1 MTELHEKHKVSI
13 TEARQNDLEVS
24 ETNDTSQHHRTDET
38 HRGLKSRHI
47 QLIAIGGT
55 IGTALFVGSGEILTA
70 SGPASLLMA
79 YTWMS
84 GLVWFIMLDLGEMT
98 AYMPIKG
105 LTVPYL
111 VDRFVDPSL
120 AFATGWNYW
129 LAFSINIAAEATVS
143 SLVIKF
149 WGIDVHSSVWIT
161 MILVVCFLLNIFAVA
176 FFGEAE
182 FWFASIK
189 VLAILGLL
197 ILGVVLFFGGGPS
210 GEATYFRYWNNPGA
224 FNPSLVPGATGR
236 FLAVWYAMIRSAYAF
251 ILSPELIPMT
261 AGECIAPRRNI
272 PRATSR
278 YIYRLVF
285 FYIGGALVIGV
296 IIPYNDKQL
305 LSKTIRAGSTSAAS
319 PFVAAIQNAGIPVL
333 KHIVNAVIL
342 TSAWSSGN
350 SFFYAS
356 SRMLYSMA
364 CTGNAPQFFAK
375 CNQDGVPYYAVIA
388 SLLLGC
394 VAYINASATGG
405 QVFMWLTSIIDNN
418 GFISWVRFRKATL
431 LYGIF
436 DHLPFKSPFQPYGT
450 YFTLCFIILLLLTNG
465 FWLFF
470 PGNFTASN
478 FLTAYISIPL
488 FLVLYGGHKMFH
500 RTSWYRPISE
510 IDLFSGLEEVEEI
523 TAADIKPVPK
533 NWLERIWFW
542 IC

>member
-1 MTELHEKHKVSI
+1 MTEKHEKANISSKEI
-13 TEARQNDLEVS
+13 CQDDLEAS
-24 ETNDTSQHHRTDET
+24 KRSNATQPYRPDET

-55 IGTALFVGSGEILTA
+55 IGTALFVGSGEILTV
-70 SGPASLLMA
+70 SGPASLLIA

-84 GLVWFIMLDLGEMT
+84 ALVWFIMLDLGEMT

-143 SLVIKF
+143 SLVLKY
-149 WGIDVHSSVWIT
+149 WGLDVHSSVWIT

-189 VLAILGLL
+189 VLAIIGLL

-210 GEATYFRYWNNPGA
+210 GDALYFRYWNDPGA
-224 FNPSLVPGATGR
+224 FKPYLVSGPNGR
-236 FLAVWYAMIRSAYAF
+236 FLAVWYAMIRAAYAY

-272 PRATSR
+272 PRATRR

-285 FYIGGALVIGV
+285 FYVGGALVIGFLV
-296 IIPYNDKQL
+296 PYNSKQL
-305 LSKTIRAGSTSAAS
+305 LSATISAASTSAAS
-319 PFVAAIQNAGIPVL
+319 PFVVAIQNAGIPVL
-333 KHIVNAVIL
+333 NHILNAVIL

-350 SFFYAS
+350 SFFFAS

-364 CTGNAPQFFAK
+364 CTGNAPRIFAR
-375 CNQDGVPYYAVIA
+375 CNGNGVPYYAVIA

-394 VAYINASATGG
+394 IAYINASATGG
-405 QVFMWLTSIIDNN
+405 QVFLWLTSIIDNN
-418 GFISWVRFRKATL
+418 GFISWVRFRKATIL
-431 LYGIF
+431 HRIQ
-436 DHLPFKSPFQPYGT
+436 DRLPFKSPFQPYGT
-450 YFTLCFIILLLLTNG
+450 YFTLFWIIMLLLTNG
-465 FWLFF
+465 FWIFF

-478 FLTAYISIPL
+478 FLTAYISIPI
-488 FLVLYGGHKMFH
+488 FLVLYGGHKLVYH
-500 RTSWYRPISE
+500 TPWYRPMPD
-510 IDLFSGLEEVEEI
+510 IDLFSGLEEVEEV
-523 TAADIKPVPK
+523 TATDVKPVPK
-533 NWLERIWFW
+533 NWLQRIWFW